1 MCEMFDEIH
10 EAQLAAVIEKLRR
23 QKAKES
29 LEITVQ

>member
-1 MCEMFDEIH
+1 MCEMLDEIH
-10 EAQLAAVIEKLRR
+10 ETQLAAVIEKLRR